1 MAIRTNQLF
10 GKVWGDPVN
19 KAIVTVEYNNQ
30 QVYSGPVP
38 TMAGQVDQR
47 YPQSLMETLCEWTTD
62 SSVEGSIPVK
72 VTIEDG
78 DLLLYSIKMNQLITN
93 QPIADYSLKSN
104 VTWPA
109 YVPESYHE
117 LTQDRLF
124 LHNDDFEEKYGMV
137 KATALADFV
146 STKRTFP
153 TLDDFLI
160 PPRTEPGDCKINL
173 KLNGVELTKPQLIGN
188 SGSSK
193 GEWAWLVRDGGTLE
207 FDFQIDTPVVVVK

>member
-19 KAIVTVEYNNQ
+19 KAIITVEFNNQ

-38 TMAGQVDQR
+38 TVAGQVDQR
-47 YPQSLMETLCEWTTD
+47 CSQDSMEALCEWTTD
-62 SSVEGSIPVK
+62 SSVEGSVPVK

-93 QPIADYSLKSN
+93 RALTTHFLKPN

-109 YVPESYHE
+109 HVPESYHD

-124 LHNDDFEEKYGMV
+124 LHADDFEEKYSMT
-137 KATALADFV
+137 KATALADFI
-146 STKRTFP
+146 SSRYTYP

-173 KLNGVELTKPQLIGN
+173 KLNGVELTKLQLIGN

-193 GEWAWLVRDGGTLE
+193 GEWSWLVTDGCTLE
-207 FDFQIDTPVVVVK
+207 FDFQIDAPVVVVK